1 MCRGT
6 LSQRATVQMHNRNG
20 HTADMAVETSGDV
33 VRRIVSRTNLD
44 QFAERVVDSFWE
56 RPEFQALHPPRH
68 EVLAWVRWNL
78 DLVIRWLIDARPPT
92 EAELDVFR
100 ARARARAAD
109 GTPADLVPANFRR
122 GARFAWGA
130 LLEAA
135 GEEDRPALLGS
146 ADLLFEYVDQVS
158 RIFSDVYQ
166 EAAASAATA
175 EETAARA
182 LLARIG
188 RDEAPL
194 PEDHQFAQRIGFQ
207 LDRAARPFV
216 ISSPGREPVGVA
228 GGTEYFGALAVQLR
242 RRGALA
248 ASEGRRVVGLA
259 NHASAWRE
267 IRLDDRAIIAEGRSG
282 IRGERGRALEELRMA
297 AEVALIRGR
306 AGVVAVGEY
315 LPELLLRRSPRLAGQ
330 IRARVY
336 GPLEEAHPE
345 LAHTLDLLVERSFE
359 RGTTAAALP
368 VHRNTLR
375 DRIKRISE
383 LTGVDLDRVEGRGL
397 AWLAWLERH
406 DSPSRPT

>member
-1 MCRGT
+1 
-6 LSQRATVQMHNRNG
+6 
-20 HTADMAVETSGDV
+20 MAVETSGDV
-33 VRRIVSRTNLD
+33 VRRIVNRADLD
-44 QFAERVVDSFWE
+44 EFAGRVVDSFWE
-56 RPEFQALHPPRH
+56 RPEFQALHPPRR
-68 EVLAWVRWNL
+68 EVLAWARWNL
-78 DLVIRWLIDARPPT
+78 DLVIRWLIDARPPG

-100 ARARARAAD
+100 SQARARAAD
-109 GTPADLVPANFRR
+109 GTPADIVPANFRR

-130 LLEAA
+130 LLAA
-135 GEEDRPALLGS
+135 ATEEERPALLGS

-166 EAAASAATA
+166 AASAASSPTA
-175 EETAARA
+175 EEHAARA

-194 PEDHQFAQRIGFQ
+194 PEDHQLAERIGFL

-216 ISSPGREPVGVA
+216 ISSPGHEPDYYGS
-228 GGTEYFGALAVQLR
+228 LAAQLR
-242 RRGALA
+242 RRAALA
-248 ASEGRRVVGLA
+248 ASEGRRVAGLA

-267 IRLDDRAIIAEGRSG
+267 VRVEDRAIVAEGRAC
-282 IRGERGRALEELRMA
+282 IRGERGQALEELRMA
-297 AEVALIRGR
+297 ADVAAAQGR
-306 AGVVAVGEY
+306 VGVVAVGDC

-336 GPLEEAHPE
+336 GPLEREHPE
-345 LAHTLDLLVERSFE
+345 LAHTLDLLVEHSFE
-359 RGTTAAALP
+359 RGATAAALP

-375 DRIKRISE
+375 DRINRISE
-383 LTGVDLDRVEGRGL
+383 IAGVDLDRVEGRGL